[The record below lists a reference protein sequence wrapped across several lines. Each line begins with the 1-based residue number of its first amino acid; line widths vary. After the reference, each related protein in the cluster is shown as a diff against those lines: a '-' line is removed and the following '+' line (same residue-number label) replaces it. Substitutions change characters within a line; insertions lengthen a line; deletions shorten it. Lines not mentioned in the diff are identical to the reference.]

1 MRESE
6 QTKLEYRLHQ
16 QIMASIITIQRWF
29 RAVLERRRFL
39 ALRRASVVIQYFCRY
54 VSEFYNWSSIFYI
67 IVFHF
72 FSCYFLS
79 SHYLHW
85 VSQAVTPAYRV
96 HTITSNILMNLHPNI
111 FFFDS
116 GAGNRAPNLFN

>member
-39 ALRRASVVIQYFCRY
+39 ALRRACLVIQYCYRYCNYYLYNSVSRICRHHWIKAE
-54 VSEFYNWSSIFYI
+54 VTGL
-67 IVFHF
+67 HKLL
-72 FSCYFLS
+72 LS
-79 SHYLHW
+79 
-85 VSQAVTPAYRV
+85 
-96 HTITSNILMNLHPNI
+96 
-111 FFFDS
+111 
-116 GAGNRAPNLFN
+116 